1 MIPLE
6 CTEYL
11 VSKELAAQHEELRK
25 RVEEV
30 EHQRELFRTEMCD
43 IVKDIVR
50 PIVQDIRDL
59 TEKVNLKLWESEQKN
74 LRTAMDAEIKQAEDF
89 AEATLTDV
97 KDTLNRM
104 GNPKWQ
110 GVAIDAVAKATRIV
124 TEFVKGTRL

>member
-1 MIPLE
+1 MIE
-6 CTEYL
+6 TEI
-11 VSKELAAQHEELRK
+11 SAELAAQHEELMR
-25 RVEEV
+25 RIEDI
-30 EHQRELFRTEMCD
+30 EHQRELFRTEICGIVQD
-43 IVKDIVR
+43 IIR

-59 TEKVNLKLWESEQKN
+59 HEKIDLKIWESEQKQ
-74 LRTAMDAEIKQAEDF
+74 LRTAMDADIKQAEDF

>member
-1 MIPLE
+1 MIQLE

-30 EHQRELFRTEMCD
+30 ERQRELFRTEMCD
-43 IVKDIVR
+43 IVKEIVR

-59 TEKVNLKLWESEQKN
+59 TEKVNLKLWESEQKQ